1 MRSKVN
7 IIGVSNMNDLITKL
21 LADIDAAW
29 ETFFATTT
37 PNQADLDTAIATAKA
52 AFDAASVAAAQT
64 RKDAENAA
72 VAAFNAG
79 VAALP
84 QTTFPVQPFPV
95 S

>member
-1 MRSKVN
+1 MTE
-7 IIGVSNMNDLITKL
+7 LTTKL

-29 ETFFATTT
+29 EAFLAATA

-64 RKDAENAA
+64 RKDAENVA

-84 QTTFPVQPFPV
+84 QLATFP
-95 S
+95 SA